1 MEEIRSFIAI
11 EIPEPVRR
19 NIGDLQKKLKQAS
32 ADVKW
37 VRPEGIHLTLKFL
50 GNISLPDVEKL
61 AQALSSVVESHEPFE
76 LRILGLGGFP
86 TGRNPR
92 VLWVGVDRGAEKALS
107 LQRAIEEKA
116 GEVQF
121 PPENRAFKPH
131 LTLGRVRS
139 SKGREALSQMM
150 EIHKNIEIGTF
161 QADAVFLFR
170 SELKP
175 SGAVYTKL
183 KTFSLG
189 GKRVRPQSADEGN
202 SSPS

>member
-19 NIGDLQKKLKQAS
+19 NLGDLQKKLTQAS

-50 GNISLPDVEKL
+50 GNINLPDVERL
-61 AQALSSVVESHEPFE
+61 AQALSSVVPAHEPFE

-86 TGRNPR
+86 TSRNPR
-92 VLWVGVDRGAEKALS
+92 VVWVGVDQGAEKVLS

-116 GEVQF
+116 REVQF

-139 SKGREALSQMM
+139 PKGREALSQML
-150 EIHKNIEIGTF
+150 EVHKSTEIGTF
-161 QADAVFLFR
+161 QAAAVFLFK

-183 KTFSLG
+183 GTFSLG
-189 GKRVRPQSADEGN
+189 GKRSRPPTAGEAD